1 MDRPMKEF
9 RVAITQPNIIFGG
22 RLQVILGLV
31 KALNELGI
39 EPDIL
44 TLNLG
49 FDPATIQEKYGQDLR
64 MGFKRICRI
73 FPWHLFS
80 QDYKILIFNFL
91 LKFQK
96 NKYDLIVDSGNS
108 QIFLPKKPTILSYIH
123 FPREYRIRNNYL
135 LEQITSNKIT
145 RIHANKLSNRLL
157 RGLYRL
163 SKVRS
168 NQVFVCNSTYTEESL
183 RSVYRDMT
191 NETYI
196 VYPPV
201 VLSQF
206 SCPYSQRPESI
217 VSLGRYTPEKGQ
229 LDQIKLAEQ
238 MPETDFKIIGFV
250 FSQKYFDDCQAYINT
265 HHVENVK
272 LLPNL
277 AFGDL
282 ISALQS
288 SKYFLHT
295 LENEPFGITAV
306 QAIAAGC
313 IPIVHDSGGQREVV
327 PFDFLRFQSV
337 DEIPE
342 IIRHVEELSQDAVS
356 KLISTLQQN
365 ARENYD
371 AAVFHHRMVTIFS
384 YIIERASSKD

>member
-1 MDRPMKEF
+1 MKEF

-64 MGFKRICRI
+64 MRFKRICRI
-73 FPWHLFS
+73 FPWHLLS

-123 FPREYRIRNNYL
+123 FPRENRIRNNYL
-135 LEQITSNKIT
+135 LEHLSSKYAFLIPFK
-145 RIHANKLSNRLL
+145 KLSNRFLQQI
-157 RGLYRL
+157 YRL
-163 SKVRS
+163 SSVRN
-168 NQVFVCNSTYTEESL
+168 NQFLVCNSIFTEESL
-183 RSVYRDMT
+183 RSVFTDLN

-201 VLSQF
+201 DLSQF
-206 SCPYSQRPESI
+206 SCPYSERPESI
-217 VSLGRYTPEKGQ
+217 ASLGRFTPEKRQ

-238 MPETDFKIIGFV
+238 LPEIDFKIIGFV

-277 AFGDL
+277 AFDDL

-327 PFDFLRFQSV
+327 PLDFLRFKFLDQ
-337 DEIPE
+337 IPE

-356 KLISTLQQN
+356 KLIASLQQN